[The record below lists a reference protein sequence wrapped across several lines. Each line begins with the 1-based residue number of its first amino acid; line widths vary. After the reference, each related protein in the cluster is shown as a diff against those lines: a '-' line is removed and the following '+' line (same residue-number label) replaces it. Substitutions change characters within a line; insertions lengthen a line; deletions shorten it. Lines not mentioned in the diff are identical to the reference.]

1 VAQDFY
7 SFEKALRE
15 LHIEEEELKRLVSE
29 GEIRAFRDQE
39 KMKFKKEDIDR
50 FKRDHGGKDVIEA
63 LDAAQ
68 GGTRDVP
75 TVNASTELPEE
86 LVFDE
91 DDAASQQ
98 VGMETAAISD
108 DSFLAEETAPVVK
121 PVERASVRA
130 RRGAAP
136 ATARPAVRVRTPVVV
151 ESAGEPGWMKAL
163 LIATALF
170 LFLGAMASYDAAK
183 QHSSPMTQWLA
194 DMFKSSST
202 K

>member
-50 FKRDHGGKDVIEA
+50 FKRDHTGEKDVIEA

-68 GGTRDVP
+68 TGSRDVP
-75 TVNASTELPEE
+75 TVNASAELPEE

-98 VGMETAAISD
+98 VGMETAAIAD
-108 DSFLAEETAPVVK
+108 DSFLAEEQTTTK
-121 PVERASVRA
+121 SVEKTTTRS
-130 RRGAAP
+130 RRPAP
-136 ATARPAVRVRTPVVV
+136 AARPAARVRTVTTI
-151 ESAGEPGWMKAL
+151 ETGGEPGWMKAL
-163 LIATALF
+163 LIATALV
-170 LFLGAMASYDAAK
+170 LFLGAMAAYDAS
-183 QHSSPMTQWLA
+183 QHKASPMTDWLA
-194 DMFKSSST
+194 NMFKSTGT

>member
-50 FKRDHGGKDVIEA
+50 FKRDHSTEKDVIEA

-68 GGTRDVP
+68 TGSRDVP
-75 TVNASTELPEE
+75 TVKASPELPEE

-91 DDAASQQ
+91 DDAANQQ
-98 VGMETAAISD
+98 VGMETAAIAD
-108 DSFLAEETAPVVK
+108 DSFLTEEQTTMK
-121 PVERASVRA
+121 SVEKTTTRS
-130 RRGAAP
+130 RRPAP
-136 ATARPAVRVRTPVVV
+136 ASRPAARVRSAAV
-151 ESAGEPGWMKAL
+151 EAGAGEPGWMKAL
-163 LIATALF
+163 LICSALV
-170 LFLGAMASYDAAK
+170 LFLGAVAAYDAAMQK
-183 QHSSPMTQWLA
+183 GSPMTQWLA

-202 K
+202 R

>member
-50 FKRDHGGKDVIEA
+50 FKRDHTGEKDVIEA

-68 GGTRDVP
+68 TGSRDIP
-75 TVNASTELPEE
+75 TVNASAELPEE

-98 VGMETAAISD
+98 VGMETAAIAD
-108 DSFLAEETAPVVK
+108 DSFLAEEQTTTK
-121 PVERASVRA
+121 SVEKTTTRS
-130 RRGAAP
+130 RRPAP
-136 ATARPAVRVRTPVVV
+136 AARPAARVRAVPV
-151 ESAGEPGWMKAL
+151 EAGAGEPGWMKAL
-163 LIATALF
+163 LICSALV
-170 LFLGAMASYDAAK
+170 LFLGAVAAYDAAMQK
-183 QHSSPMTQWLA
+183 GSPMTQWLA

-202 K
+202 R